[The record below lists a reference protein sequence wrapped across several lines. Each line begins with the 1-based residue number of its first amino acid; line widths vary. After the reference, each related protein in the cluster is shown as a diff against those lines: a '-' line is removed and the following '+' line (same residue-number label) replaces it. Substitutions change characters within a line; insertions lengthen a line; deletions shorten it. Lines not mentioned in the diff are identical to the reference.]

1 MKHFFQAFVR
11 SNFNVDFPLFSKV
24 DVTGDSAHPVWKYLT
39 EESKVTPEW
48 NFYKYLVDHEGK
60 IVNVYPPKVP
70 VTDIFDEVEKAVKK
84 ARKSAN
90 KRNSTVKK
98 DLKEEL

>member
-1 MKHFFQAFVR
+1 M
-11 SNFNVDFPLFSKV
+11 FSKV
-24 DVTGDSAHPVWKYLT
+24 EVKGDSAHPLWRFLT

-60 IVNVYPPKVP
+60 IVSVHPPRVP
-70 VTDIFDEVEKAVKK
+70 VTDIFEEVEKNVKK
-84 ARKSAN
+84 ARKAA
-90 KRNSTVKK
+90 KRKNSTVKK